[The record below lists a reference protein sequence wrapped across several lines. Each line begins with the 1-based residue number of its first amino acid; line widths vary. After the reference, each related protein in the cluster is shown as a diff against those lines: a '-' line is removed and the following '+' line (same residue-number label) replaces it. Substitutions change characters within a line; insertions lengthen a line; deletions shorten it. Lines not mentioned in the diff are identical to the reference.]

1 MESYLLRTRGL
12 IIIILL
18 LFASTTISTTAV
30 VYGQIFFPKG
40 QTTPTTNNNSS
51 SSPATPSLA
60 HAKPQSQPSTPGSSN
75 APSTLSL
82 IPQAKPHLV
91 TITSPTKGEQVTV
104 GKDLVISGTSA
115 GNTNATSIN
124 CQVSVTVNGIKP
136 YQQATSTGPNGAGD
150 YSKWNFT
157 VTSKYT
163 VIKEGQNKIAA
174 KYSCANS
181 PRSYYNSVNVTGVTT
196 TVTNSNIT
204 TTAGETEINLKLK
217 YAHFI
222 SMPTSANNKERQ
234 VKLIVNYTA
243 ASSTPIL
250 NKTINAVTKV
260 YAANGTLIKTSSF
273 PKGFV
278 VKRFGTE
285 QVATAIKDNK
295 IQQLTAVVQFV
306 TRDKLQSLSN
316 AITVKLV
323 FGQKISNRM

>member
-1 MESYLLRTRGL
+1 LDGEEAMESYMLSTRVL

-18 LFASTTISTTAV
+18 LFASTTISTTTV

-40 QTTPTTNNNSS
+40 QTTTTTNNNSS

-60 HAKPQSQPSTPGSSN
+60 RAKPQSQPSTSGSSN

-136 YQQATSTGPNGAGD
+136 YRQATSTGPNGAGD

-181 PRSYYNSVNVTGVTT
+181 PRSY
-196 TVTNSNIT
+196 
-204 TTAGETEINLKLK
+204 
-217 YAHFI
+217 
-222 SMPTSANNKERQ
+222 
-234 VKLIVNYTA
+234 
-243 ASSTPIL
+243 
-250 NKTINAVTKV
+250 
-260 YAANGTLIKTSSF
+260 
-273 PKGFV
+273 
-278 VKRFGTE
+278 
-285 QVATAIKDNK
+285 
-295 IQQLTAVVQFV
+295 
-306 TRDKLQSLSN
+306 
-316 AITVKLV
+316 
-323 FGQKISNRM
+323 